1 MIILNQNNIM
11 INHTLQDNILSVS
24 IANKDFSY
32 RISLKKLGNKID
44 WRIGEKDTD
53 SIIIK
58 GVSTWTLQLFT
69 KTIMDAQ
76 YVQQFKGI
84 VQEYCP
90 NNAINWEDTFM
101 ALKIQNEYNALS
113 KTNDSSHNQN
123 EIIAM
128 LTDKY
133 DLDY

>member
-1 MIILNQNNIM
+1 M
-11 INHTLQDNILSVS
+11 INHTLNDNILSIS

-32 RISLKKLGNKID
+32 RISLKKLGNRID
-44 WRIGEKDTD
+44 WKIGGKD
-53 SIIIK
+53 SENIIIK
-58 GVSTWTLQLFT
+58 DVSTWALQLFT
-69 KTIMDAQ
+69 KTVTDAQ
-76 YVQQFKGI
+76 YVKQFKSI

-90 NNAINWEDTFM
+90 NNAIHWDDTFM
-101 ALKIQNEYNALS
+101 AVKIQNEYNALS
-113 KTNDSSHNQN
+113 KTNQNQN

>member
-1 MIILNQNNIM
+1 M
-11 INHTLQDNILSVS
+11 INRTLNDNILSIS

-44 WRIGEKDTD
+44 WIIGEKDTD
-53 SIIIK
+53 TIVVK
-58 GVSTWTLQLFT
+58 GVSTWALQLFT
-69 KTIMDAQ
+69 KAVTDLQ
-76 YVQQFKGI
+76 YVEQFKEI

-90 NNAINWEDTFM
+90 NNAINWKDTFM
-101 ALKIQNEYNALS
+101 AVKIQNEYNALS
-113 KTNDSSHNQN
+113 KTNDSPHNQN

-128 LTDKY
+128 LLEKY